1 MRFITELRATCGKTG
16 QTEGRGGQRPR
27 EPACVWVSIQTQAP
41 GQQPQARSAQ
51 TTYRSREN
59 SSPPEPRAPDA
70 IRYKSG
76 SGIAELYGSRGTSR
90 MEALPPGP
98 TGSLCVPRKFQET
111 FQLGAGQPL
120 SSPRFYH
127 HPLCPLSS
135 MSPVLPAHPKPGWKT
150 RALKNLSLSRPR
162 SAPAWFSPPRPHLP
176 PHEAPARLFAV
187 PPAHIA
193 ASFRQERAFV
203 PADSPSWNTPPWISS
218 FFFFF
223 NMEEMSI
230 KLACNPCSGAAL
242 ISTSS
247 QVVVSSSFVPRALP
261 WPSSP
266 VAPVTVGS
274 GLSETHQ
281 QLSTSKPFETG
292 RQGAGHNF

>member
-150 RALKNLSLSRPR
+150 GDHALLQPGSPLLVHTCLLMKHQRDSLPCPQPTSLHHFARSEPLSLLTPL
-162 SAPAWFSPPRPHLP
+162 PGTHL
-176 PHEAPARLFAV
+176 LGFLL
-187 PPAHIA
+187 
-193 ASFRQERAFV
+193 
-203 PADSPSWNTPPWISS
+203 

-292 RQGAGHNF
+292 GQGAGHNF

>member
-150 RALKNLSLSRPR
+150 
-162 SAPAWFSPPRPHLP
+162 
-176 PHEAPARLFAV
+176 
-187 PPAHIA
+187 
-193 ASFRQERAFV
+193 
-203 PADSPSWNTPPWISS
+203 
-218 FFFFF
+218 
-223 NMEEMSI
+223 
-230 KLACNPCSGAAL
+230 G
-242 ISTSS
+242 
-247 QVVVSSSFVPRALP
+247 
-261 WPSSP
+261 
-266 VAPVTVGS
+266 G
-274 GLSETHQ
+274 
-281 QLSTSKPFETG
+281 
-292 RQGAGHNF
+292 